1 MTGDRMWKTGEG
13 VAWKKP
19 GILEPVKTTLW
30 LNDKV
35 SWKVNLDILGR
46 DQILKN
52 ILGHSK
58 ETDRPL

>member
-19 GILEPVKTTLW
+19 GILEPVKTTVW
-30 LNDKV
+30 LSYKV
-35 SWKVNLDILGR
+35 PWKVKLDILGR

-52 ILGHSK
+52 LLGHSK
-58 ETDRPL
+58 ESDRLL